1 MIPDF
6 QSMMLP
12 LLQFAADGKEHSTT
26 EAINYL
32 AALFNISEE
41 DRNHMLPSGT
51 QKTFTNRVHWAK
63 SYLKMAGL
71 IDSPK
76 RSYFKI
82 TPAGK
87 ATLNKNLSIINIAY
101 LNTIDGFKE
110 KRTPAAS
117 DGVETKIADIENDLT
132 PEENIEQSYQNI
144 KSQLAEDILL
154 KIKEMSPKFFENL
167 VVELLVK
174 MGYGGTIKD
183 AGQAVGRSGDEGID
197 GIIKEDRL
205 GLGKIYIQ
213 AKRWDGCVGRPEIQ
227 KFLGA
232 LVGQGAQK
240 GVFITTSYFS
250 KEALGFDP
258 KGDTKI
264 VLIDGEQLAQYM
276 IDYDLGVS
284 TVATYQIKR
293 IDLDYFGE
301 E

>member
-1 MIPDF
+1 
-6 QSMMLP
+6 MLP
-12 LLQFAADGKEHSTT
+12 LLKFASDEKEHSTT
-26 EAINYL
+26 EAINHL
-32 AALFNISEE
+32 AALFNLSEE
-41 DRNHMLPSGT
+41 DQNHMLPSGT
-51 QKTFTNRVHWAK
+51 QKTFTNRVYWAK

-71 IDSPK
+71 IDSPQ

-87 ATLNKNLSIINIAY
+87 ATINKNLSIINIAY

-117 DGVETKIADIENDLT
+117 DNVETKIADIENDLT